1 MWCKSICCEPLVQ
14 LATSNSNAVLKEV
27 SFGVTHSDHLEKL
40 YSRSFMI
47 CRPIPHQIT
56 SRLLNK
62 GKGMGSACGENR
74 NTYGVLMENLKET
87 DYLEDPGIN

>member
-1 MWCKSICCEPLVQ
+1 
-14 LATSNSNAVLKEV
+14 
-27 SFGVTHSDHLEKL
+27 
-40 YSRSFMI
+40 MI

-62 GKGMGSACGENR
+62 GIGMGRACGKNR

-87 DYLEDPGIN
+87 DYLENLRIN